1 MPLVFVLL
9 VSVGCPAAAVPPESL
24 PGGRLRARVEAH
36 LEARKEVLKESLAH
50 YGLIF
55 EVEQQDLE
63 IFMKQVSFHWDGT
76 GFALGTEYGPEVHG
90 GGLLA
95 FLLDHWTP
103 DSRPARLEDEFRFRT
118 NPRGVRLEEIYR
130 GHRRQIFLPVPG
142 RRAAEIRGELP
153 AAPQLPRMRSGFRS
167 GSEPEESDAYEFL
180 GLLVAHEPDPSATWK
195 NHLGQELSVELLL
208 GNTRDYYLTNRTTAG
223 ELADHSHLH
232 LVEVLLAWERR
243 RSGARDADAIKRRF
257 LEVEIAREKLEG
269 DEGDEAL
276 GHYVESLGLLV
287 ADAGVSWR
295 PDEKQRVTE
304 WLRRLE
310 RDRFDDL
317 EPVRLQHLTH
327 LLKGLRLIAEHRTRL
342 EGG

>member
-1 MPLVFVLL
+1 MPLVSVLL
-9 VSVGCPAAAVPPESL
+9 ACVGSPAGASPESL
-24 PGGRLRARVEAH
+24 PGGQLRARVETH
-36 LEARKEVLKESLAH
+36 LEARKELLKESLAH
-50 YGLIF
+50 YGSVF
-55 EVEQQDLE
+55 EVEQQDLDD
-63 IFMKQVSFHWDGT
+63 FMKQVWFHWDGT
-76 GFALGTEYGPEVHG
+76 GFALGSGYGPEVHG

-95 FLLDHWTP
+95 FLLDHWRP
-103 DSRPARLEDEFRFRT
+103 HARPARLEDAFRFRT

-130 GHRRQIFLPVPG
+130 GHRVQVFLPVPG
-142 RRAAEIRGELP
+142 RRAGEIQGELP
-153 AAPQLPRMRSGFRS
+153 AAPQLPRMRARFAT
-167 GSEPEESDAYEFL
+167 GSEPGESDAYELL

-208 GNTRDYYLTNRTTAG
+208 GNTRDYYLTHRTAAG

-232 LVEVLLAWERR
+232 LVEVLLAWQRR
-243 RSGARDADAIKRRF
+243 RSAHDADAIKRRF
-257 LEVEIAREKLEG
+257 LEVELAREEFAG
-269 DEGDEAL
+269 DDGSEAL
-276 GHYVESLGLLV
+276 AHYVESLGLLV
-287 ADAGVSWR
+287 ADPDVAWR
-295 PDEKQRVTE
+295 PDEKRRVTG